1 MTIATQTMLLT
12 GAETEVET
20 HTLVTEVT
28 VEVVKVL
35 TTIETT
41 TTISREIP
49 VSKEVGSRANTNR
62 KVEEIRTMVVAQEVQ
77 VQAQASLCQ
86 TFLPTTVRKICQIFS
101 KKLISNHKKLNFFTT
116 EKESQSVLALLNSA
130 LLRRPTKL
138 LSSATT

>member
-77 VQAQASLCQ
+77 VQAQTSLCQ

-130 LLRRPTKL
+130 LLRRLTKL

>member
-77 VQAQASLCQ
+77 AQASLCQ

-130 LLRRPTKL
+130 LLRRLTKL